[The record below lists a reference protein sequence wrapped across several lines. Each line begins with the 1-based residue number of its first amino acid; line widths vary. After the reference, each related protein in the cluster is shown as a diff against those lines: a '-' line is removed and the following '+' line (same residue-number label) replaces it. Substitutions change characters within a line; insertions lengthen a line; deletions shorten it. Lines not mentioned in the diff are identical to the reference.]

1 MAASISIIE
10 ALTGQIDG
18 QVVSRNGFLC
28 NTTCGHATATQG
40 RRLPVRT
47 PM

>member
-1 MAASISIIE
+1 MAASISMTE

-28 NTTCGHATATQG
+28 NTTCGCTIAAQG
-40 RRLPVRT
+40 RRLAAT
-47 PM
+47 KPM